1 MPNLLRPAALLPLVV
16 FASSMLWTQEQ
27 GASSSKAGSYTISEA
42 PQSKITFDSSETLF
56 SIFSALNACG
66 YDVDLA
72 SAQPLR
78 QQVRT
83 ALARAA
89 SSSASD
95 SASGPNDARAAQ
107 IRLCAFYSEHT
118 QPDSAHTLAQ
128 YVSLGLYT
136 GDAPKF
142 LLTAPEADLPPD
154 AAYVEGFLPVLR
166 SYYAA
171 AGMHA
176 IWQQHQPDYE
186 KMLAAF
192 HQPVS
197 QMISQVDYYLRMPV
211 SGYLGRRMEVFAE
224 PMGPSS
230 QVNARQYGS
239 DYLLVLSPDAQG
251 FKLDPIRHLYLHFIL
266 DPLATKHY
274 NQIKALEPLL
284 NDVQNAPM
292 EQSFKYDIGL
302 LVTESVVRAIEARF
316 LGGHAPGAKS
326 NSKLEEAQR
335 EAAVKEAT
343 EEGYVLTDY
352 FYQTLKAFEKEP
364 AGLKDSYGNWLY
376 NISLTREQKR
386 AREIVFKD
394 RAAPELVHA
403 SKPMQVGLVDAA
415 ETKLSSG
422 DIAGAEQLAQA
433 ALQRKNE
440 DPARALFLLARA
452 ASLRNDRAGAQRYFE
467 ETLKVALEP
476 RLVAW
481 SHIYLGRML
490 DLQQERE
497 AALSHYKAA
506 LSAGDS
512 TPDTRTAAERG
523 IAQAYAPP
531 SASRSAEPH

>member
-1 MPNLLRPAALLPLVV
+1 MPNLLRPAALLPIVLL
-16 FASSMLWTQEQ
+16 STSLLWPQQQ
-27 GASSSKAGSYTISEA
+27 GASSSKSGSYTAAQA

-66 YDVDLA
+66 FETDLA

-89 SSSASD
+89 SSE
-95 SASGPNDARAAQ
+95 NDARLAQ
-107 IRLCAFYSEHT
+107 TRLCAFYREHT
-118 QPDSAHTLAQ
+118 QVDPAHTFAQ
-128 YVSLGLYT
+128 YVSLGLYL
-136 GDAPKF
+136 GEPPKF

-154 AAYVEGFLPVLR
+154 AAYVEGFVPLLR
-166 SYYAA
+166 SYYSAA
-171 AGMHA
+171 DLHS
-176 IWQQHQPDYE
+176 IWQQHQADYE
-186 KMLAAF
+186 KMLAGF

-197 QMISQVDYYLRMPV
+197 QMIADVDYYLRMPV

-284 NDVQNAPM
+284 NEVQNAPM

-302 LVTESVVRAIEARF
+302 LVTESLVRAIEARF

-326 NSKLEEAQR
+326 NSKQDEVQR
-335 EAAVKEAT
+335 EASVKEAM
-343 EEGYVLTDY
+343 EEGYVLTGY
-352 FYQTLKAFEKEP
+352 FYETLKTFEKEP
-364 AGLKDSYGNWLY
+364 AGVKDSYGNWLY

-386 AREIVFKD
+386 AREIVFND

-415 ETKLSSG
+415 ESKLSSG

-506 LSAGDS
+506 LSAGDP
-512 TPDTRTAAERG
+512 TPDTKSAAERG

-531 SASRSAEPH
+531 SSQRNGEPQ

>member
-1 MPNLLRPAALLPLVV
+1 MMNLLRPAALLFLLF
-16 FASSMLWTQEQ
+16 FATLLWSQ
-27 GASSSKAGSYTISEA
+27 GASSSKPGAYTPAEA

-66 YDVDLA
+66 YDSDLA
-72 SAQPLR
+72 SSLPIR

-83 ALARAA
+83 ALAKAA
-89 SSSASD
+89 SAS
-95 SASGPNDARAAQ
+95 PEARTAQ
-107 IRLCAFYSEHT
+107 TRLCAFYREH
-118 QPDSAHTLAQ
+118 QQMDSAHTLAQ
-128 YVSLGLYT
+128 YISLGLYL
-136 GDAPKF
+136 GEPPKF
-142 LLTAPEADLPPD
+142 TLTIPEADLPPD
-154 AAYVEGFLPVLR
+154 AAYVQGFLPLLR

-171 AGMHA
+171 ADLHS
-176 IWQQHQPDYE
+176 IWQAQQPDYE
-186 KMLAAF
+186 KMLAGF

-197 QMISQVDYYLRMPV
+197 EMISQVDFYLRMPV

-274 NQIKALEPLL
+274 NQIKLLEPLL
-284 NDVQNAPM
+284 NQVQNAPM

-302 LVTESVVRAIEARF
+302 LVTESLVRAIEARF
-316 LGGHAPGAKS
+316 LGSRPATRS
-326 NSKLEEAQR
+326 NSKQDEALR
-335 EAAVKEAT
+335 EAAVNEAM
-343 EEGYVLTDY
+343 EEGYVLTSY
-352 FYQTLKAFEKEP
+352 FYDTLKGFEKEP
-364 AGLKDSYGNWLY
+364 AGLKDSYGTWLY
-376 NISLTREQKR
+376 NLSLSREQKR

-394 RAAPELVHA
+394 HAAPELVHA

-415 ETKLSSG
+415 ESKLAAG
-422 DIAGAEQLAQA
+422 DVTGAEQLAQA

-452 ASLRNDRAGAQRYFE
+452 ASLRNDRAAAQRYFE

-476 RLVAW
+476 RVVAW

-490 DLQQERE
+490 DLQQQRE
-497 AALSHYKAA
+497 AALTHYKAA
-506 LSAGDS
+506 LSAGDP
-512 TPDTRTAAERG
+512 TPDTQSAAERG

-531 SASRSAEPH
+531 SSQRNGEPQ

>member
-1 MPNLLRPAALLPLVV
+1 
-16 FASSMLWTQEQ
+16 
-27 GASSSKAGSYTISEA
+27 
-42 PQSKITFDSSETLF
+42 
-56 SIFSALNACG
+56 
-66 YDVDLA
+66 VDLA

-83 ALARAA
+83 AIARA
-89 SSSASD
+89 SSTSD
-95 SASGPNDARAAQ
+95 DARLAQ
-107 IRLCAFYSEHT
+107 TRLCAFYREHA
-118 QPDSAHTLAQ
+118 QPDSTHTLAQ

-142 LLTAPEADLPPD
+142 LLTAPESDLPPD

-171 AGMHA
+171 ADLHS
-176 IWQQHQPDYE
+176 IWQQHQADYE
-186 KMLAAF
+186 KMLAGF

-224 PMGPSS
+224 PMGAPS

-239 DYLLVLSPDAQG
+239 DYLLVLSPDSQG
-251 FKLDPIRHLYLHFIL
+251 FKIDPIRHLYLHFIL

-274 NQIKALEPLL
+274 NQIKSLEPLL
-284 NDVQNAPM
+284 NEVQNAPM
-292 EQSFKYDIGL
+292 EQSFKYDISL
-302 LVTESVVRAIEARF
+302 LVTESLVRAIEARF
-316 LGGHAPGAKS
+316 LGAHAPGAKT
-326 NSKLEEAQR
+326 NSKQDEAVR
-335 EAAVKEAT
+335 EAAVDDAMR
-343 EEGYVLTDY
+343 EGYVLTDY
-352 FYQTLKAFEKEP
+352 FYETLKSFEKEP

-376 NISLTREQKR
+376 NVSLSREQKR
-386 AREIVFKD
+386 ARELVFKD

-415 ETKLSSG
+415 ESKLAAG
-422 DIAGAEQLAQA
+422 DVPAAEQLAQS

-452 ASLRNDRAGAQRYFE
+452 ASLRNDRAAAQRYFE

-497 AALSHYKAA
+497 AALLHYKAA
-506 LSAGDS
+506 LSAGDP
-512 TPDTRTAAERG
+512 TPDTQTAAERG

-531 SASRSAEPH
+531 SSQRNGEPQ